1 MSTTQAV
8 PNCASICSIGYYRGL
23 SKTNVHRMFV
33 NVTVTIEDGKMY
45 LYSITTRRRV
55 YKFQDI
61 KVSLHNLNG
70 TPRASNGTRGFS
82 IY

>member
-1 MSTTQAV
+1 
-8 PNCASICSIGYYRGL
+8 
-23 SKTNVHRMFV
+23 
-33 NVTVTIEDGKMY
+33 MY